1 MMTVGKLLKNERTK
15 QYMSLAEVGQKCGVT
30 RATIWKI
37 EKGHLPKG
45 ETFGKILTDGLGFKE
60 GGTKYNDAIAMW
72 TNERI
77 NRGQI
82 SPGNLAGKMAAQD
95 AGVSS
100 EMKSFLKKVESLTS
114 DEFEALAVALG
125 RPAVVAGIFALN
137 NAYERKK

>member
-1 MMTVGKLLKNERTK
+1 MTVGKLIKEERKK

-45 ETFGKILTDGLGFKE
+45 ETFAKILTDGLGFKE
-60 GGTKYNDAIAMW
+60 GGKNFNDAIAMW

-77 NRGQI
+77 KSGQI
-82 SPGNLAGKMAAQD
+82 SPGNLAGRMAEQD

-100 EMKSFLKKVESLTS
+100 EMKKFLRKVEKLTT
-114 DEFEALAVALG
+114 DEFEALDVALG
-125 RPAVVAGIFALN
+125 RPSVVAGIFALN
-137 NAYERKK
+137 AAYDRKK